1 LRKIITEAE
10 EDEAAGVV
18 VAEDVAVADEAVA
31 DEAAEAVADVAEV
44 RVFDS

>member
-10 EDEAAGVV
+10 EDEAAAVV
-18 VAEDVAVADEAVA
+18 VAEDVAVA
-31 DEAAEAVADVAEV
+31 DEAAEAVADVADVAEV